1 MRYLLVHEKV
11 INETLEGLL
20 LELKEECENYI
31 KLMNQLELENLT
43 KEQIE
48 EVLGEIMASVVSLEV
63 HSEHAKEELYNLDNR

>member
-1 MRYLLVHEKV
+1 MLVHEKV

-31 KLMNQLELENLT
+31 KLMNQRELENLT

>member
-1 MRYLLVHEKV
+1 VRYLLVHEKV

-48 EVLGEIMASVVSLEV
+48 EMIGEIMASVVSLEV

>member
-1 MRYLLVHEKV
+1 LLVHEKA

-20 LELKEECENYI
+20 HELKEECENYI
-31 KLMNQLELENLT
+31 KLMNQLDLENLT

>member
-1 MRYLLVHEKV
+1 MLVHEKV

-20 LELKEECENYI
+20 LELKEECENFI

-48 EVLGEIMASVVSLEV
+48 EVLGEIMAAVVSLEV
-63 HSEHAKEELYNLDNR
+63 HSEHAKEEIDNLDNR

>member
-1 MRYLLVHEKV
+1 MLVHEKV

-20 LELKEECENYI
+20 HELKEECDNYI
-31 KLMNQLELENLT
+31 KLMNQLELKNLT

-63 HSEHAKEELYNLDNR
+63 HSEHAKEEFDNL

>member
-1 MRYLLVHEKV
+1 VRYLLVHEKV

-48 EVLGEIMASVVSLEV
+48 EMLGEIMASVVSLEV